1 LKEVRGT
8 GGDNGMCEETDA
20 MMHTLSESDKQIAR
34 QAFNQAFENSDAL
47 GLLFYARLF
56 EVDPALR
63 VLFKTDLQDQSHS
76 IVTMLRLC
84 MEGLDERAEL
94 QYALRNL
101 GARHAGYGVKIQDY
115 VTVKAALMWTLRSSI
130 GEGWNEETNAAVL
143 KVLDMFMAE
152 MQLGAAA
159 PE

>member
-1 LKEVRGT
+1 
-8 GGDNGMCEETDA
+8 

-34 QAFNQAFENSDAL
+34 QAFAQAFETAGAL

-56 EVDPALR
+56 EIDPSLR
-63 VLFKTDLQDQSHS
+63 TLFKIDLEAQSHS
-76 IVTMLRLC
+76 LVTMLELC

-115 VTVKAALMWTLRSSI
+115 ATVKMALMWTIRSSL
-130 GEGWNEETNAAVL
+130 GERWNQETNAAVSN
-143 KVLDMFMAE
+143 VLDVFMAE
-152 MQLGAAA
+152 MQLGAAT
-159 PE
+159 PGQNQIQ